1 MITKV
6 LLVYLAMAAAIS
18 AVAIQEDRFQKKDIQ
33 QSRSGNERS
42 KKFLL
47 VLAAP
52 LAAAIVSVFVSS
64 LAVLA
69 SNKSPFLAYKTM
81 WEFGTEGGSLM
92 EVLNTA
98 TPYYIAAIAIAVT
111 FRAGLFNIGVEGQLR
126 LAALFSAYIG
136 AMFTLPPVLHVL
148 AVFIIAMTIGGLWA
162 SIAAYLKVKRG
173 VNEVIST
180 IMLNSLAVGVTSFLF
195 SKYFA
200 VITEGSNNL
209 STKELPKSAWFPDL
223 LPLFTN
229 MGDMVKSLL
238 SVFRESFFNVSN
250 KLFGTGFQVTPDL
263 SVPEPSTGS
272 INGMLLVA
280 IALGF
285 IFWFVVNRTRFGFE
299 LRASGANPIAARVS
313 GVNSKRM
320 TFIALVISGAIA
332 GLSGLP
338 AVLGETHAYNM
349 GFRSGIGFS
358 AIAVALLGRNSAG
371 GMAFSALLFG
381 FLEVSSRAL
390 ELIDIAPETYV
401 IMQGS
406 ILLSSVIAYE
416 VVRRLKLTL
425 QSKELAKVVTA

>member
-1 MITKV
+1 MKQLTPQKIA
-6 LLVYLAMAAAIS
+6 LA
-18 AVAIQEDRFQKKDIQ
+18 
-33 QSRSGNERS
+33 
-42 KKFLL
+42 
-47 VLAAP
+47 LAAP
-52 LAAAIVSVFVSS
+52 LAAAIVSIVVSS

-69 SNKSPFLAYKTM
+69 SKKSPFLAYKTM
-81 WEFGTEGGSLM
+81 WQFGTESGSLM

-338 AVLGETHAYNM
+338 AVLGETHSYNM

-425 QSKELAKVVTA
+425 QSKELAKVVAA

>member
-1 MITKV
+1 MKQLSPQKIA
-6 LLVYLAMAAAIS
+6 LA
-18 AVAIQEDRFQKKDIQ
+18 V
-33 QSRSGNERS
+33 
-42 KKFLL
+42 
-47 VLAAP
+47 AAP
-52 LAAAIVSVFVSS
+52 LAAAVVSIVVSS

-69 SNKSPFLAYKTM
+69 SNKSPMLAYKTM

-92 EVLNTA
+92 EMLNQA

-126 LAALFSAYIG
+126 LGALFSAYIG

-148 AVFIIAMTIGGLWA
+148 AVFIVAMTIGGIWA

-180 IMLNSLAVGVTSFLF
+180 IMLNSLAVGLTSFLF

-209 STKELPKSAWFPDL
+209 STKELPQSAWFPDL
-223 LPLFTN
+223 VPLLT
-229 MGDMVKSLL
+229 
-238 SVFRESFFNVSN
+238 
-250 KLFGTGFQVTPDL
+250 KLG
-263 SVPEPSTGS
+263 VPEQPGGS

-320 TFIALVISGAIA
+320 IVVALVISGAIA

-371 GMAFSALLFG
+371 GMAISALLFG
-381 FLEVSSRAL
+381 FLEVSSRSL

-416 VVRRLKLTL
+416 VVRRFKLTL
-425 QSKELAKVVTA
+425 QSKELAKVITA

>member
-1 MITKV
+1 MKLPSLQKIA
-6 LLVYLAMAAAIS
+6 LA
-18 AVAIQEDRFQKKDIQ
+18 
-33 QSRSGNERS
+33 
-42 KKFLL
+42 
-47 VLAAP
+47 LAAP
-52 LAAAIVSVFVSS
+52 VAAAIVSLLVSS
-64 LAVLA
+64 IAVLA
-69 SNKSPFLAYKTM
+69 SHKSPMLAYKTM
-81 WEFGTEGGSLM
+81 WEFGTQGGSLM
-92 EVLNTA
+92 EAVNSA

-126 LAALFSAYIG
+126 LGALFSAYIG

-148 AVFIIAMTIGGLWA
+148 AIFIVAMTIGGLWA

-180 IMLNSLAVGVTSFLF
+180 IMLNSLAVGMTSFLF
-195 SKYFA
+195 AKYFA

-209 STKELPKSAWFPDL
+209 STKELPTTAWFPDL
-223 LPLFTN
+223 VPLLTKLGLPEIQ
-229 MGDMVKSLL
+229 GA
-238 SVFRESFFNVSN
+238 SV
-250 KLFGTGFQVTPDL
+250 
-263 SVPEPSTGS
+263 
-272 INGMLLVA
+272 NGMLVIA

-313 GVNSKRM
+313 GVNSKKM
-320 TFIALVISGAIA
+320 TVIALVISGAIA

-416 VVRRLKLTL
+416 VVRRFKLTL
-425 QSKELAKVVTA
+425 QSKELAKAVSA

>member
-1 MITKV
+1 MKRLPLQKIA
-6 LLVYLAMAAAIS
+6 LA
-18 AVAIQEDRFQKKDIQ
+18 
-33 QSRSGNERS
+33 
-42 KKFLL
+42 
-47 VLAAP
+47 LAAP
-52 LAAAIVSVFVSS
+52 VAAAIVSLLVSS
-64 LAVLA
+64 IAVLA
-69 SNKSPFLAYKTM
+69 SHKSPMLAYKTM
-81 WEFGTEGGSLM
+81 WEFGTQGGSLM
-92 EVLNTA
+92 EAVNSA

-126 LAALFSAYIG
+126 LGALFSAYIG

-148 AVFIIAMTIGGLWA
+148 AIFIVAMTIGGLWA

-180 IMLNSLAVGVTSFLF
+180 IMLNSLAVGMTSFLF
-195 SKYFA
+195 AKYFA
-200 VITEGSNNL
+200 VITEGSNNMT
-209 STKELPKSAWFPDL
+209 TKELPESAWFPDL
-223 LPLFTN
+223 VPLLTKLG
-229 MGDMVKSLL
+229 MPEIQGA
-238 SVFRESFFNVSN
+238 SV
-250 KLFGTGFQVTPDL
+250 
-263 SVPEPSTGS
+263 
-272 INGMLLVA
+272 NGMLVIA

-320 TFIALVISGAIA
+320 TVVALVISGAIA

-416 VVRRLKLTL
+416 VVRRFKLTL
-425 QSKELAKVVTA
+425 QSKELAKAVTA

>member
-1 MITKV
+1 MKQLTPQKFA
-6 LLVYLAMAAAIS
+6 LA
-18 AVAIQEDRFQKKDIQ
+18 
-33 QSRSGNERS
+33 
-42 KKFLL
+42 
-47 VLAAP
+47 LAAP
-52 LAAAIVSVFVSS
+52 LAAAIVSIVVSS

-69 SNKSPFLAYKTM
+69 SKKSPFLAYKTM
-81 WEFGTEGGSLM
+81 WQFGTESGSLM

-229 MGDMVKSLL
+229 IGDLVKSLL
-238 SVFRESFFNVSN
+238 SIIREAFFNVSN
-250 KLFGTGFQVTPDL
+250 RLFGTGFQVTPDL

-425 QSKELAKVVTA
+425 QSKELAKVVAA

>member
-148 AVFIIAMTIGGLWA
+148 AVFIIAMTVGGLWA

-200 VITEGSNNL
+200 VINEGSNNL
-209 STKELPKSAWFPDL
+209 STKELPESAWFPDL
-223 LPLFTN
+223 VPLLT
-229 MGDMVKSLL
+229 
-238 SVFRESFFNVSN
+238 
-250 KLFGTGFQVTPDL
+250 KLG
-263 SVPEPSTGS
+263 VPEGS
-272 INGMLLVA
+272 INGMILVA
-280 IALGF
+280 IALGI

>member
-1 MITKV
+1 
-6 LLVYLAMAAAIS
+6 
-18 AVAIQEDRFQKKDIQ
+18 
-33 QSRSGNERS
+33 
-42 KKFLL
+42 
-47 VLAAP
+47 
-52 LAAAIVSVFVSS
+52 
-64 LAVLA
+64 
-69 SNKSPFLAYKTM
+69 
-81 WEFGTEGGSLM
+81 
-92 EVLNTA
+92 
-98 TPYYIAAIAIAVT
+98 
-111 FRAGLFNIGVEGQLR
+111 
-126 LAALFSAYIG
+126 
-136 AMFTLPPVLHVL
+136 MFTLPPVLHVL

-209 STKELPKSAWFPDL
+209 STKELPKTAWFPDL

-229 MGDMVKSLL
+229 IGDMVKSLL
-238 SVFRESFFNVSN
+238 SIIRESLFNVSN
-250 KLFGTGFQVTPDL
+250 KLFGTGFEVIPDL

-313 GVNSKRM
+313 GVNSKKM

-338 AVLGETHAYNM
+338 AVLGETHSYNM

>member
-1 MITKV
+1 MKRLSLQKIA
-6 LLVYLAMAAAIS
+6 LA
-18 AVAIQEDRFQKKDIQ
+18 
-33 QSRSGNERS
+33 
-42 KKFLL
+42 
-47 VLAAP
+47 LAAP
-52 LAAAIVSVFVSS
+52 VAAAIVSLLVSS
-64 LAVLA
+64 IAVLA
-69 SNKSPFLAYKTM
+69 SHKSPMLAYKTM
-81 WEFGTEGGSLM
+81 WEFGTQGGSLM
-92 EVLNTA
+92 EALNSA

-126 LAALFSAYIG
+126 LGALFSAYIG

-148 AVFIIAMTIGGLWA
+148 AIFVVAMTIGGLWA

-180 IMLNSLAVGVTSFLF
+180 IMLNSLAVGMTSFLF
-195 SKYFA
+195 AKYFA
-200 VITEGSNNL
+200 VITEGSNNMT
-209 STKELPKSAWFPDL
+209 TKELPTSAWFPDL
-223 LPLFTN
+223 VPLLTKFGLPEIQ
-229 MGDMVKSLL
+229 GA
-238 SVFRESFFNVSN
+238 
-250 KLFGTGFQVTPDL
+250 
-263 SVPEPSTGS
+263 S
-272 INGMLLVA
+272 INGMLVIA

-313 GVNSKRM
+313 GVNSKKM
-320 TFIALVISGAIA
+320 TVVALVTSGAIA

-338 AVLGETHAYNM
+338 AVLGETHSYNM

-416 VVRRLKLTL
+416 VVRRFKLTL
-425 QSKELAKVVTA
+425 QSKELAKVVSA

>member
-1 MITKV
+1 MKNLSLQKIA
-6 LLVYLAMAAAIS
+6 LA
-18 AVAIQEDRFQKKDIQ
+18 
-33 QSRSGNERS
+33 
-42 KKFLL
+42 
-47 VLAAP
+47 LAAP
-52 LAAAIVSVFVSS
+52 VAAAIVSLLVSS
-64 LAVLA
+64 IAVLA
-69 SNKSPFLAYKTM
+69 SHKSPMLAYKTM
-81 WEFGTEGGSLM
+81 WEFGTQGGSLM
-92 EVLNTA
+92 EALNSA

-126 LAALFSAYIG
+126 LGALFSAYIG

-148 AVFIIAMTIGGLWA
+148 AVFIVAMTIGGLWA
-162 SIAAYLKVKRG
+162 SIAAYLKVRRG

-180 IMLNSLAVGVTSFLF
+180 IMLNSLAVGLTSFLF

-200 VITEGSNNL
+200 LITEGSNNL
-209 STKELPKSAWFPDL
+209 STKELPTTAWFPDL
-223 LPLFTN
+223 VPLLT
-229 MGDMVKSLL
+229 
-238 SVFRESFFNVSN
+238 
-250 KLFGTGFQVTPDL
+250 KLGM
-263 SVPEPSTGS
+263 PEVQGGS
-272 INGMLLVA
+272 INGMILIA

-313 GVNSKRM
+313 GVNSKKM
-320 TFIALVISGAIA
+320 TVVALVISGAIA

-406 ILLSSVIAYE
+406 ILLSSVVAYE
-416 VVRRLKLTL
+416 VVRRFKLTL
-425 QSKELAKVVTA
+425 QSKELAKAVSA

>member
-1 MITKV
+1 MKQLTPQKIA
-6 LLVYLAMAAAIS
+6 LA
-18 AVAIQEDRFQKKDIQ
+18 
-33 QSRSGNERS
+33 
-42 KKFLL
+42 
-47 VLAAP
+47 LAAP
-52 LAAAIVSVFVSS
+52 LAAAVVSIIVSS

-69 SNKSPFLAYKTM
+69 SKKSPFLAYKTM
-81 WEFGTEGGSLM
+81 WQFGTESGSLM

-126 LAALFSAYIG
+126 LGALFSAYIG

-209 STKELPKSAWFPDL
+209 STKELPKTAWFPDL

-229 MGDMVKSLL
+229 IGDMVKSLL
-238 SVFRESFFNVSN
+238 SIIRESLFNVSN
-250 KLFGTGFQVTPDL
+250 KLFGTGFEVIPDL

-313 GVNSKRM
+313 GVNSKKM

-338 AVLGETHAYNM
+338 AVLGETHSYNM

-425 QSKELAKVVTA
+425 LSKELAKVVTA